1 MESCAAANLYNQIV
15 TVVYDCH
22 TMRVMHRDLKLENF
36 MSLSKDDNS
45 PLKATNLGLFVV
57 KYVKKRNME
66 EGDDHKAGFTALMSI
81 LRDTVKNWE

>member
-45 PLKATNLGLFVV
+45 PLKATNLGLF
-57 KYVKKRNME
+57 KRNME

>member
-45 PLKATNLGLFVV
+45 PLKATNLGLFVFF
-57 KYVKKRNME
+57 KPN
-66 EGDDHKAGFTALMSI
+66 
-81 LRDTVKNWE
+81 